1 MANTEGSNEAK
12 CASEA
17 DDYLSAW
24 RTLTDA
30 ELEALYAE
38 RADADMGAAS

>member
-1 MANTEGSNEAK
+1 MANVQSSNEAK
-12 CASEA
+12 CPPTTTEA

-24 RTLTDA
+24 RTLTDD

-38 RADADMGAAS
+38 HAEGGAS